1 MKEHRQQ
8 LSTTATR
15 CSVQVVYILIHIY
28 STNFNYGGVFP
39 PLVDTSMSVYI
50 VTITLTSGSGIMYF
64 ASIFRIISRVTVPK
78 AFAESIHKT
87 DTSWLLSF
95 KL

>member
-28 STNFNYGGVFP
+28 STTYNYSVAFP
-39 PLVDTSMSVYI
+39 PLVDTSMSVFI
-50 VTITLTSGSGIMYF
+50 VTITGIMYF
-64 ASIFRIISRVTVPK
+64 ASIFRIISRFTVPK

-87 DTSWLLSF
+87 YTSWLLSF
-95 KL
+95 